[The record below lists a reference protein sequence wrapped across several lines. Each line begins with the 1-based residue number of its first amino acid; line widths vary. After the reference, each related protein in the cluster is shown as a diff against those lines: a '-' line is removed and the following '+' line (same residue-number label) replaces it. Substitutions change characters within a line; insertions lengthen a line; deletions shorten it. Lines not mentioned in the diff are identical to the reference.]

1 MNKKTTIKDIAK
13 KANVSIATV
22 SRVLRR
28 TDYPVSQ
35 DVKKRVF
42 DAADELEYKPNL
54 FGRMLR
60 GDASIEIGIIVP
72 SINNPFYA
80 AQVAA
85 SEEECLSRNFIPI
98 ICNSNSNPGL
108 ESWYLEMLE
117 ERQAAG
123 ILLTTIQNEETFV
136 KRIER
141 LNMPVLLVDQGIENY
156 TGDRVLFN
164 FFKAGYMAAEILRG
178 FKQALLDYDIV
189 FNKRRIVNYDSK
201 YDIYNIG
208 DDQGAIQ
215 IIDKMFEEEYLPEGI
230 VAINDSLAIKM
241 INELHN
247 RGIHV
252 PNDISIV
259 GMDDI
264 FVSKMV
270 TPRLTTIHEPAEEM
284 GKRSAK
290 YLIDKIEGKSRN
302 IVNITMQPTLV
313 ERNSVRKVHSKIRR

>member
-1 MNKKTTIKDIAK
+1 
-13 KANVSIATV
+13 
-22 SRVLRR
+22 
-28 TDYPVSQ
+28 
-35 DVKKRVF
+35 
-42 DAADELEYKPNL
+42 
-54 FGRMLR
+54 
-60 GDASIEIGIIVP
+60 
-72 SINNPFYA
+72 
-80 AQVAA
+80 
-85 SEEECLSRNFIPI
+85 
-98 ICNSNSNPGL
+98 
-108 ESWYLEMLE
+108 
-117 ERQAAG
+117 
-123 ILLTTIQNEETFV
+123 
-136 KRIER
+136 
-141 LNMPVLLVDQGIENY
+141 
-156 TGDRVLFN
+156 
-164 FFKAGYMAAEILRG
+164 
-178 FKQALLDYDIV
+178 
-189 FNKRRIVNYDSK
+189 
-201 YDIYNIG
+201 
-208 DDQGAIQ
+208 
-215 IIDKMFEEEYLPEGI
+215 MFEEEYLPEGI

>member
-1 MNKKTTIKDIAK
+1 M
-13 KANVSIATV
+13 SISSTM
-22 SRVLRR
+22 
-28 TDYPVSQ
+28 
-35 DVKKRVF
+35 F
-42 DAADELEYKPNL
+42 AA
-54 FGRMLR
+54 
-60 GDASIEIGIIVP
+60 
-72 SINNPFYA
+72 
-80 AQVAA
+80 
-85 SEEECLSRNFIPI
+85 
-98 ICNSNSNPGL
+98 
-108 ESWYLEMLE
+108 
-117 ERQAAG
+117 
-123 ILLTTIQNEETFV
+123 
-136 KRIER
+136 
-141 LNMPVLLVDQGIENY
+141 
-156 TGDRVLFN
+156 
-164 FFKAGYMAAEILRG
+164 
-178 FKQALLDYDIV
+178 
-189 FNKRRIVNYDSK
+189 
-201 YDIYNIG
+201 
-208 DDQGAIQ
+208 
-215 IIDKMFEEEYLPEGI
+215 EGI